1 MCIKPVLNLLCW
13 ICLYTEKQWWCTDKS
28 PTFTL
33 IYGCLLYI
41 VKGNRISH
49 TGRTTICGSI
59 TGHCTCTADT
69 CTPGKQFMKNCSW
82 STVKEIS
89 VVSEQAEFVLSNVRV
104 AITEKETLICSQ
116 EFSQNYF
123 SSFSDIILQNKL
135 FYAYGRTIL
144 LFILWCVNALVINE
158 LSLLSYYSRLLCIP
172 WRKNAGCK
180 RHICKCCWQNRRC
193 SFFRWRICFHL
204 AYKREEK
211 KKKACT
217 SHCYTVT
224 TKKEKHEIPFS
235 IYNKVPAW
243 YDIIRLSS

>member
-1 MCIKPVLNLLCW
+1 MCW
-13 ICLYTEKQWWCTDKS
+13 ICLYTEKHWWCTDKS

-49 TGRTTICGSI
+49 TGRTTNDLWQYHR
-59 TGHCTCTADT
+59 TLYMH
-69 CTPGKQFMKNCSW
+69 SW
-82 STVKEIS
+82 YLYTRKAVHEKLQLKYCQIS

-104 AITEKETLICSQ
+104 AITEKETLIYSQ

-135 FYAYGRTIL
+135 FYAYGRMIL

-180 RHICKCCWQNRRC
+180 CYICTCCWQNRRC

-204 AYKREEK
+204 AYKREEEK
-211 KKKACT
+211 KSLHKPLLYCHYKKRKAWD
-217 SHCYTVT
+217 
-224 TKKEKHEIPFS
+224 S
-235 IYNKVPAW
+235 I
-243 YDIIRLSS
+243 